1 MKRIAAVTIVLV
13 LLVFAV
19 AAVAA
24 PGSKRGAVKVDLNA
38 YNPGLPDGPAVGW
51 AVANTTG
58 DGRLVGQ
65 VHLYDGMP
73 GDLLVTVESPDDGV
87 PLGSY
92 VVDLYVNAK
101 GKGNVH
107 LDVPVVY
114 DGDGTVEFAV
124 GVWTQGGDLLYRS
137 WWQYAPAK

>member
-1 MKRIAAVTIVLV
+1 M
-13 LLVFAV
+13 
-19 AAVAA
+19 
-24 PGSKRGAVKVDLNA
+24 KVDLNA
-38 YNPGLPDGPAVGW
+38 YDPGLPDGPAVGW

-73 GDLLVTVESPDDGV
+73 GDLLVKVESPDDGV

-107 LDVPVVY
+107 LDVPVAY

-124 GVWTQGGDLLYRS
+124 GFRTLGGDLLYRS
-137 WWQYAPAK
+137 WWQYAPAR